1 MKHKS
6 KKWMLQTKRADFR
19 KISERFGISPVLA
32 RCIVNREVQEEEIG
46 NYIQADWRQLHSP
59 WLFKDMEKAVQIL
72 RGNREKLVAISSD
85 FDCDGIFSAIILK
98 KGLEKVGIRSEIY
111 TPDRVAEGYGVNRR
125 IVDEAT
131 EAGAEILLTCDNGI
145 AANEEIRYA
154 KEKGMTVI
162 VTDHHEVQEELP
174 PADAVVDHKQED
186 CGYPFKGLCGAGVAF
201 QLIGALYEKEGI
213 SPDERED
220 LLEYAAIAT
229 VADVM
234 ELKGENRGLVKSGL
248 RALEHTKNTGLRA
261 LLEVQELSG
270 KELEAYHIGFI
281 LGPCFNAAG
290 RIDTVTRAFELL
302 EETIR
307 LTSFEGVKAGT
318 KINLERPLAANAR
331 LGGHFVSGHIDVRS
345 KVEVFEQKGKNF
357 YLKVAVPKEFS
368 KYVVYKGSVAID
380 GISLT
385 IAEANADSLAV
396 WLIPHTLEVTNLSDC
411 EAGKYVNLEF
421 DLLAKY
427 VEKIATGNRD
437 KSPYQP

>member
-1 MKHKS
+1 MFTGIVEGVGKVVS
-6 KKWMLQTKRADFR
+6 FEEKKAAWLLKLQAPEFIAETLSDGD
-19 KISERFGISPVLA
+19 SLA
-32 RCIVNREVQEEEIG
+32 CNGCCLTLIG
-46 NYIQADWRQLHSP
+46 RD
-59 WLFKDMEKAVQIL
+59 
-72 RGNREKLVAISSD
+72 
-85 FDCDGIFSAIILK
+85 
-98 KGLEKVGIRSEIY
+98 
-111 TPDRVAEGYGVNRR
+111 
-125 IVDEAT
+125 
-131 EAGAEILLTCDNGI
+131 
-145 AANEEIRYA
+145 ANE
-154 KEKGMTVI
+154 
-162 VTDHHEVQEELP
+162 
-174 PADAVVDHKQED
+174 
-186 CGYPFKGLCGAGVAF
+186 
-201 QLIGALYEKEGI
+201 
-213 SPDERED
+213 
-220 LLEYAAIAT
+220 
-229 VADVM
+229 
-234 ELKGENRGLVKSGL
+234 
-248 RALEHTKNTGLRA
+248 
-261 LLEVQELSG
+261 LS
-270 KELEAYHIGFI
+270 
-281 LGPCFNAAG
+281 
-290 RIDTVTRAFELL
+290 FELL

-411 EAGKYVNLEF
+411 AAGKYVNLEF

>member
-1 MKHKS
+1 MFTGIVEGVGKVVS
-6 KKWMLQTKRADFR
+6 FEEKKAAWLLKLQAPEFIAETLSDGD
-19 KISERFGISPVLA
+19 SLA
-32 RCIVNREVQEEEIG
+32 CNGCCLTLIG
-46 NYIQADWRQLHSP
+46 RD
-59 WLFKDMEKAVQIL
+59 
-72 RGNREKLVAISSD
+72 
-85 FDCDGIFSAIILK
+85 
-98 KGLEKVGIRSEIY
+98 
-111 TPDRVAEGYGVNRR
+111 
-125 IVDEAT
+125 
-131 EAGAEILLTCDNGI
+131 
-145 AANEEIRYA
+145 ANE
-154 KEKGMTVI
+154 
-162 VTDHHEVQEELP
+162 
-174 PADAVVDHKQED
+174 
-186 CGYPFKGLCGAGVAF
+186 
-201 QLIGALYEKEGI
+201 
-213 SPDERED
+213 
-220 LLEYAAIAT
+220 
-229 VADVM
+229 
-234 ELKGENRGLVKSGL
+234 
-248 RALEHTKNTGLRA
+248 
-261 LLEVQELSG
+261 LS
-270 KELEAYHIGFI
+270 
-281 LGPCFNAAG
+281 
-290 RIDTVTRAFELL
+290 FELL

-345 KVEVFEQKGKNF
+345 KVEAFEQKGKNF

>member
-1 MKHKS
+1 MFTGIVEGVGKVVS
-6 KKWMLQTKRADFR
+6 FEEKKAAWLLKLQAPEFIAETLSDGD
-19 KISERFGISPVLA
+19 SLA
-32 RCIVNREVQEEEIG
+32 CNGCCLTLIG
-46 NYIQADWRQLHSP
+46 RD
-59 WLFKDMEKAVQIL
+59 
-72 RGNREKLVAISSD
+72 
-85 FDCDGIFSAIILK
+85 
-98 KGLEKVGIRSEIY
+98 
-111 TPDRVAEGYGVNRR
+111 
-125 IVDEAT
+125 
-131 EAGAEILLTCDNGI
+131 
-145 AANEEIRYA
+145 ANE
-154 KEKGMTVI
+154 
-162 VTDHHEVQEELP
+162 
-174 PADAVVDHKQED
+174 
-186 CGYPFKGLCGAGVAF
+186 
-201 QLIGALYEKEGI
+201 
-213 SPDERED
+213 
-220 LLEYAAIAT
+220 
-229 VADVM
+229 
-234 ELKGENRGLVKSGL
+234 
-248 RALEHTKNTGLRA
+248 
-261 LLEVQELSG
+261 LS
-270 KELEAYHIGFI
+270 
-281 LGPCFNAAG
+281 
-290 RIDTVTRAFELL
+290 FELL

-411 EAGKYVNLEF
+411 EVGKYVNLEF

>member
-1 MKHKS
+1 MFTGIVEGVGKVVS
-6 KKWMLQTKRADFR
+6 FEEKKAAWLLKLQAPEFIAETLSDGD
-19 KISERFGISPVLA
+19 SLA
-32 RCIVNREVQEEEIG
+32 CNGCCLTLIG
-46 NYIQADWRQLHSP
+46 RD
-59 WLFKDMEKAVQIL
+59 
-72 RGNREKLVAISSD
+72 
-85 FDCDGIFSAIILK
+85 
-98 KGLEKVGIRSEIY
+98 
-111 TPDRVAEGYGVNRR
+111 
-125 IVDEAT
+125 
-131 EAGAEILLTCDNGI
+131 
-145 AANEEIRYA
+145 ANE
-154 KEKGMTVI
+154 
-162 VTDHHEVQEELP
+162 
-174 PADAVVDHKQED
+174 
-186 CGYPFKGLCGAGVAF
+186 
-201 QLIGALYEKEGI
+201 
-213 SPDERED
+213 
-220 LLEYAAIAT
+220 
-229 VADVM
+229 
-234 ELKGENRGLVKSGL
+234 
-248 RALEHTKNTGLRA
+248 
-261 LLEVQELSG
+261 LS
-270 KELEAYHIGFI
+270 
-281 LGPCFNAAG
+281 
-290 RIDTVTRAFELL
+290 FELL

-385 IAEANADSLAV
+385 IAEANADSLDV

>member
-1 MKHKS
+1 MFTGIVEEVGKVVS
-6 KKWMLQTKRADFR
+6 FEEKKAAWLLKLQAPEFIAETLSDGD
-19 KISERFGISPVLA
+19 SLA
-32 RCIVNREVQEEEIG
+32 CNG
-46 NYIQADWRQLHSP
+46 CCLT
-59 WLFKDMEKAVQIL
+59 
-72 RGNREKLVAISSD
+72 LVGRD
-85 FDCDGIFSAIILK
+85 
-98 KGLEKVGIRSEIY
+98 
-111 TPDRVAEGYGVNRR
+111 
-125 IVDEAT
+125 
-131 EAGAEILLTCDNGI
+131 
-145 AANEEIRYA
+145 ANE
-154 KEKGMTVI
+154 
-162 VTDHHEVQEELP
+162 
-174 PADAVVDHKQED
+174 
-186 CGYPFKGLCGAGVAF
+186 
-201 QLIGALYEKEGI
+201 
-213 SPDERED
+213 
-220 LLEYAAIAT
+220 
-229 VADVM
+229 
-234 ELKGENRGLVKSGL
+234 
-248 RALEHTKNTGLRA
+248 
-261 LLEVQELSG
+261 LS
-270 KELEAYHIGFI
+270 
-281 LGPCFNAAG
+281 
-290 RIDTVTRAFELL
+290 FELL

-385 IAEANADSLAV
+385 VAEANADSLAV

>member
-1 MKHKS
+1 MFTGIVEGVGKVVS
-6 KKWMLQTKRADFR
+6 FEEKKVAWLLKLQAPEFIAETLSDGD
-19 KISERFGISPVLA
+19 SLA
-32 RCIVNREVQEEEIG
+32 CNGCCLTLIG
-46 NYIQADWRQLHSP
+46 RD
-59 WLFKDMEKAVQIL
+59 
-72 RGNREKLVAISSD
+72 
-85 FDCDGIFSAIILK
+85 
-98 KGLEKVGIRSEIY
+98 
-111 TPDRVAEGYGVNRR
+111 
-125 IVDEAT
+125 
-131 EAGAEILLTCDNGI
+131 
-145 AANEEIRYA
+145 ANE
-154 KEKGMTVI
+154 
-162 VTDHHEVQEELP
+162 
-174 PADAVVDHKQED
+174 
-186 CGYPFKGLCGAGVAF
+186 
-201 QLIGALYEKEGI
+201 
-213 SPDERED
+213 
-220 LLEYAAIAT
+220 
-229 VADVM
+229 
-234 ELKGENRGLVKSGL
+234 
-248 RALEHTKNTGLRA
+248 
-261 LLEVQELSG
+261 LS
-270 KELEAYHIGFI
+270 
-281 LGPCFNAAG
+281 
-290 RIDTVTRAFELL
+290 FELL

>member
-1 MKHKS
+1 MFTGIVEGVGKVVS
-6 KKWMLQTKRADFR
+6 FEEKKAAWLLKLQAPEFIAETLSDGD
-19 KISERFGISPVLA
+19 SLA
-32 RCIVNREVQEEEIG
+32 CNGCCLTLIG
-46 NYIQADWRQLHSP
+46 RD
-59 WLFKDMEKAVQIL
+59 
-72 RGNREKLVAISSD
+72 
-85 FDCDGIFSAIILK
+85 
-98 KGLEKVGIRSEIY
+98 
-111 TPDRVAEGYGVNRR
+111 
-125 IVDEAT
+125 
-131 EAGAEILLTCDNGI
+131 
-145 AANEEIRYA
+145 ANE
-154 KEKGMTVI
+154 
-162 VTDHHEVQEELP
+162 
-174 PADAVVDHKQED
+174 
-186 CGYPFKGLCGAGVAF
+186 
-201 QLIGALYEKEGI
+201 
-213 SPDERED
+213 
-220 LLEYAAIAT
+220 
-229 VADVM
+229 
-234 ELKGENRGLVKSGL
+234 
-248 RALEHTKNTGLRA
+248 
-261 LLEVQELSG
+261 LS
-270 KELEAYHIGFI
+270 
-281 LGPCFNAAG
+281 
-290 RIDTVTRAFELL
+290 FELL

-385 IAEANADSLAV
+385 IAEVNADSLAV

>member
-1 MKHKS
+1 MFTGIVEEVGKVVS
-6 KKWMLQTKRADFR
+6 FEEKKAAWLLKLQAPEFIAETLSDGD
-19 KISERFGISPVLA
+19 SLA
-32 RCIVNREVQEEEIG
+32 CNGCCLTLIG
-46 NYIQADWRQLHSP
+46 RD
-59 WLFKDMEKAVQIL
+59 
-72 RGNREKLVAISSD
+72 
-85 FDCDGIFSAIILK
+85 
-98 KGLEKVGIRSEIY
+98 
-111 TPDRVAEGYGVNRR
+111 
-125 IVDEAT
+125 
-131 EAGAEILLTCDNGI
+131 
-145 AANEEIRYA
+145 ANE
-154 KEKGMTVI
+154 
-162 VTDHHEVQEELP
+162 
-174 PADAVVDHKQED
+174 
-186 CGYPFKGLCGAGVAF
+186 
-201 QLIGALYEKEGI
+201 
-213 SPDERED
+213 
-220 LLEYAAIAT
+220 
-229 VADVM
+229 
-234 ELKGENRGLVKSGL
+234 
-248 RALEHTKNTGLRA
+248 
-261 LLEVQELSG
+261 LS
-270 KELEAYHIGFI
+270 
-281 LGPCFNAAG
+281 
-290 RIDTVTRAFELL
+290 FELL